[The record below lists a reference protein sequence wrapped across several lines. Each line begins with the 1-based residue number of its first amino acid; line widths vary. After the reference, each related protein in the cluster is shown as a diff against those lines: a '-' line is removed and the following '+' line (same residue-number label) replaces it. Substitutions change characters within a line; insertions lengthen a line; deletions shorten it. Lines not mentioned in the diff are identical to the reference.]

1 MYCPITFASE
11 RVLECY
17 IECPWACITPQGYGC
32 SIAFNAIRGEAN
44 NVGINLEVLPE
55 EMLEQ
60 EEEVEDEVS

>member
-1 MYCPITFASE
+1 M
-11 RVLECY
+11 
-17 IECPWACITPQGYGC
+17 
-32 SIAFNAIRGEAN
+32 AFNAIRGEAN